1 MRVIRAPSK
10 TGCASVCRQESRLSA
25 TVSAPAFPERLA
37 APRKQHS
44 LTQQALAERIGV
56 HVVQLQRYEAV
67 ASQPALDVIRKIA
80 AALPVS
86 ADLLLFGQDERGPDD
101 GLRLQF
107 EAISCFDEEEK
118 RVIRSLL
125 NGMIL
130 KPEARRWAGNG
141 GGERK

>member
-1 MRVIRAPSK
+1 MQVNTSVPPPY
-10 TGCASVCRQESRLSA
+10 TGYLSA

-37 APRKQHS
+37 
-44 LTQQALAERIGV
+44 ERIGV
-56 HVVQLQRYEAV
+56 HVVQLRRYEAV

-86 ADLLLFGQDERGPDD
+86 TDLPLSGQDERGPDD

-118 RVIRSLL
+118 RVMRSLL
-125 NGMIL
+125 DGMIL

>member
-1 MRVIRAPSK
+1 MSPA
-10 TGCASVCRQESRLSA
+10 
-25 TVSAPAFPERLA
+25 VSSPAFPERLA
-37 APRKQHS
+37 ALREM
-44 LTQQALAERIGV
+44 TLADRIGV
-56 HVVQLQRYEAV
+56 YMIHG
-67 ASQPALDVIRKIA
+67 ASQPTLDLIRKSTT
-80 AALPVS
+80 ALQVS

-107 EAISCFDEEEK
+107 EAISRFDEEEK

-125 NGMIL
+125 EGMIL

>member
-1 MRVIRAPSK
+1 MQVNTSVPPPY
-10 TGCASVCRQESRLSA
+10 TGYLSA

-37 APRKQHS
+37 A
-44 LTQQALAERIGV
+44 RIGV

-86 ADLLLFGQDERGPDD
+86 TDLPLSGQDERGPDD

-125 NGMIL
+125 DGMIL

>member
-1 MRVIRAPSK
+1 M
-10 TGCASVCRQESRLSA
+10 
-25 TVSAPAFPERLA
+25 
-37 APRKQHS
+37 
-44 LTQQALAERIGV
+44 
-56 HVVQLQRYEAV
+56 VQLRRYETG

-86 ADLLLFGQDERGPDD
+86 TDLPLSGQYERGPDD